1 MNDMQT
7 PRCTEVLDSEVCVFM
22 MPVEKLPFVG
32 SEKTVWSFVRNA
44 RDVMHSNALRGVA
57 LEGGPTLLGR
67 CRRAERRSRRFSVLP
82 LLFHVPVELLQ
93 LSCLFRL

>member
-1 MNDMQT
+1 MQT

-44 RDVMHSNALRGVA
+44 RDVMHSNALRGVG

-67 CRRAERRSRRFSVLP
+67 CRRAERRSRRFRTSVAL
-82 LLFHVPVELLQ
+82 PVELLQ